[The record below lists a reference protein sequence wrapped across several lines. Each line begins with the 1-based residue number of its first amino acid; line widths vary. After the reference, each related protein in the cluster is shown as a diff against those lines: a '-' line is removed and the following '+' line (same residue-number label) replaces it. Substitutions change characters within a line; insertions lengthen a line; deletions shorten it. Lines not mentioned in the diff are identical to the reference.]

1 MAGSVPLM
9 EAAALE
15 DLRRIFVALDY
26 LGVAIFAVTGA
37 LVAARA
43 RQDFVTCAFF
53 AGMTGMGG
61 GTIRDLLI
69 GAPVFWVGQQGF
81 LFVCLAATFAVW
93 LLRTD
98 RWPGKPLRWL
108 DALGLSAYCAF
119 GALKALSL
127 GIGPVPAVLMGVITA
142 TFGGVLRDIVAGQ
155 PSILL
160 QREIYVTA
168 AIAGATVT
176 VLLSVAGLN
185 GWIAGG
191 AGAATAF
198 AIRAGAIARGW
209 KLPIHPG

>member
-1 MAGSVPLM
+1 M
-9 EAAALE
+9 EPAALE
-15 DLRRIFVALDY
+15 ELRRIFIALDY

-43 RQDFVTCAFF
+43 RQDIVTCAFF

-69 GAPVFWVGQQGF
+69 GAPVFWMGEAGF
-81 LFVCLAATFAVW
+81 VAVCLVATIAVW
-93 LLRTD
+93 FLRTEQ
-98 RWPGKPLRWL
+98 WPGKPLRWL
-108 DALGLSAYCAF
+108 DAVGLAAYCAF
-119 GALKALSL
+119 GSLKALSF
-127 GIGPVPAVLMGVITA
+127 GIDPVPAVLMGVITA

-168 AIAGATVT
+168 AIVGAGVT
-176 VLLSVAGLN
+176 VLLATFAGLN

-191 AGAATAF
+191 AGAASAF
-198 AIRAGAIARGW
+198 VIRAGAIARGW

>member
-1 MAGSVPLM
+1 M
-9 EAAALE
+9 EAEALE
-15 DLRRIFVALDY
+15 ELRRLFTALDY
-26 LGVAIFAVTGA
+26 VGVAIFAVTGA

-69 GAPVFWVGQQGF
+69 GAPVFWIGQEWF
-81 LFVCLAATFAVW
+81 VAVCLAATLAVW
-93 LLRTD
+93 WLRTD
-98 RWPGKPLRWL
+98 RWPGRPLRWL
-108 DALGLSAYCAF
+108 DAVGLSAYCAF
-119 GALKALSL
+119 GALKALSF
-127 GIGPVPAVLMGVITA
+127 GISPVPAILMGTITA

-168 AIAGATVT
+168 AILGATVT
-176 VLLSVAGLN
+176 VLLSAAFGLN
-185 GWIAGG
+185 GWLAGG

-198 AIRAGAIARGW
+198 AIRAGAIHRGW

>member
-1 MAGSVPLM
+1 M
-9 EAAALE
+9 EPAALE
-15 DLRRIFVALDY
+15 ELRRIFIALDY

-43 RQDFVTCAFF
+43 RQDIVTCAFF

-69 GAPVFWVGQQGF
+69 GAPVFWIGEAGF
-81 LFVCLAATFAVW
+81 LAVCLVATIAVW
-93 LLRTD
+93 ILRTEQ
-98 RWPGKPLRWL
+98 WPGKPLRWL
-108 DALGLSAYCAF
+108 DAVGLAAYCAF
-119 GALKALSL
+119 GSLKALSF
-127 GIGPVPAVLMGVITA
+127 GIDPVPAVLMGVITA

-168 AIAGATVT
+168 AIVGAGVT
-176 VLLSVAGLN
+176 VLLATSAGLN

-191 AGAATAF
+191 AGAASAF
-198 AIRAGAIARGW
+198 VIRAGAIARGW

>member
-1 MAGSVPLM
+1 M
-9 EAAALE
+9 EPAALE
-15 DLRRIFVALDY
+15 ELRRIFIALDY

-43 RQDFVTCAFF
+43 RQDIVTCAFF

-69 GAPVFWVGQQGF
+69 GAPVFWMGEAGF
-81 LFVCLAATFAVW
+81 LAVCLVATVAVW
-93 LLRTD
+93 VLRTEQ
-98 RWPGKPLRWL
+98 WPGKPLRWL
-108 DALGLSAYCAF
+108 DAVGLAAYCAF
-119 GALKALSL
+119 GSLKALSF
-127 GIGPVPAVLMGVITA
+127 GIDPVPAVLMGVITA

-168 AIAGATVT
+168 AIVGAGVT
-176 VLLSVAGLN
+176 VLLATFAGLN

-191 AGAATAF
+191 AGAASAF
-198 AIRAGAIARGW
+198 VIRAGAIARGW

>member
-1 MAGSVPLM
+1 M
-9 EAAALE
+9 EPAALE
-15 DLRRIFVALDY
+15 ELRRIFIALDY

-43 RQDFVTCAFF
+43 RQDIVTCAFF

-69 GAPVFWVGQQGF
+69 GAPVFWMGEAGF
-81 LFVCLAATFAVW
+81 LAVCLVATIAVW
-93 LLRTD
+93 ILRTEQ
-98 RWPGKPLRWL
+98 WPGKPLRWL
-108 DALGLSAYCAF
+108 DAVGLAAYCAF
-119 GALKALSL
+119 GSLKALSF
-127 GIGPVPAVLMGVITA
+127 GIDPVPAVLMGVITA

-168 AIAGATVT
+168 AIVGAGVT
-176 VLLSVAGLN
+176 VLLATSAGLN

-191 AGAATAF
+191 AGAASAF
-198 AIRAGAIARGW
+198 VIRAGAIARGW

>member
-1 MAGSVPLM
+1 M
-9 EAAALE
+9 EPAALE
-15 DLRRIFVALDY
+15 ELRRIFIALDY

-43 RQDFVTCAFF
+43 RQDIVTCAFF

-69 GAPVFWVGQQGF
+69 GAPVFWMGEAGF
-81 LFVCLAATFAVW
+81 LAVCLVATIAVW
-93 LLRTD
+93 ILRTD
-98 RWPGKPLRWL
+98 QWPGKPLRWL
-108 DALGLSAYCAF
+108 DAVGLAAYCAF
-119 GALKALSL
+119 GSLKALSF
-127 GIGPVPAVLMGVITA
+127 GIDPVPAVLMGVITA

-168 AIAGATVT
+168 AIVGAGVT
-176 VLLSVAGLN
+176 VLLATFAGLN

-191 AGAATAF
+191 AGAASAF
-198 AIRAGAIARGW
+198 VIRAGAIARGW

>member
-1 MAGSVPLM
+1 M

-15 DLRRIFVALDY
+15 DLRRIFIALDY

-81 LFVCLAATFAVW
+81 IAVCLAATFAVW

-108 DALGLSAYCAF
+108 DAIGLSAYCAF
-119 GALKALSL
+119 GSLKALSL
-127 GIGPVPAVLMGVITA
+127 GIGPVPAVIMGVITA

-176 VLLSVAGLN
+176 VLLSAAFGLN

-191 AGAATAF
+191 AGAAIAF

>member
-1 MAGSVPLM
+1 M
-9 EAAALE
+9 EPAALE
-15 DLRRIFVALDY
+15 ELRRIFIALDY

-43 RQDFVTCAFF
+43 RQDIVTCAFF

-69 GAPVFWVGQQGF
+69 GAPVFWMGEAGF
-81 LFVCLAATFAVW
+81 LAVCLVATIAVW
-93 LLRTD
+93 ILRTEQ
-98 RWPGKPLRWL
+98 WPGKPLRWL
-108 DALGLSAYCAF
+108 DAVGLAAYCAF
-119 GALKALSL
+119 GSLKALSF
-127 GIGPVPAVLMGVITA
+127 GIDPVPAVLMGVITA

-168 AIAGATVT
+168 AIVGAGVT
-176 VLLSVAGLN
+176 VLFATFAGLN

-191 AGAATAF
+191 AGAASAF
-198 AIRAGAIARGW
+198 VIRAGAIARGW

>member
-1 MAGSVPLM
+1 MI
-9 EAAALE
+9 EAAALDE
-15 DLRRIFVALDY
+15 LRRIFTVLDY
-26 LGVAIFAVTGA
+26 VGVAIFAITGA

-43 RQDFVTCAFF
+43 RQDFITCAFF

-69 GAPVFWVGQQGF
+69 GAPVFWIGQEWF
-81 LFVCLAATFAVW
+81 VAVCLAATFAVW
-93 LLRTD
+93 FARTD

-108 DALGLSAYCAF
+108 DAVGLSAYCAF
-119 GALKALSL
+119 GSLKALSL
-127 GIGPVPAVLMGVITA
+127 GISPVPAMLMGVITA
-142 TFGGVLRDIVAGQ
+142 TFGGVLRDMVAGQ

-168 AIAGATVT
+168 AIAGASMT
-176 VLLSVAGLN
+176 VLMSAGGFGGWLS
-185 GWIAGG
+185 GG
-191 AGAATAF
+191 AGALVAF

>member
-1 MAGSVPLM
+1 M

-15 DLRRIFVALDY
+15 ELTRLFILLDY
-26 LGVAIFAVTGA
+26 VGVAIFAVTGA
-37 LVAARA
+37 LAAARA
-43 RQDFVTCAFF
+43 RQDIVTCAFF

-69 GAPVFWVGQQGF
+69 GAPVFWIGQEWF
-81 LFVCLAATFAVW
+81 VAVCLAATLAVW
-93 LLRTD
+93 FLRTD

-119 GALKALSL
+119 GALKALSYGL
-127 GIGPVPAVLMGVITA
+127 APVPAVLMGVITA

-176 VLLSVAGLN
+176 VAASEAAGL
-185 GWIAGG
+185 GPWA
-191 AGAATAF
+191 AGALGAAAAF

>member
-1 MAGSVPLM
+1 MVPLLDP
-9 EAAALE
+9 AALE
-15 DLRRIFVALDY
+15 DLRRIFIVLDY
-26 LGVAIFAVTGA
+26 VGVAIFAVTGA

-69 GAPVFWVGQQGF
+69 GAPVFWIGQEIF
-81 LFVCLAATFAVW
+81 VAVCLAATFAVW
-93 LLRTD
+93 FLRTD

-108 DALGLSAYCAF
+108 DAVGLSAYCAF
-119 GALKALSL
+119 GALKALSYGL
-127 GIGPVPAVLMGVITA
+127 SPVPALLMGVITA
-142 TFGGVLRDIVAGQ
+142 TFGGILRDIVAGQ

-168 AIAGATVT
+168 AIAGSTITVI
-176 VLLSVAGLN
+176 LSVGTGLD
-185 GWIAGG
+185 GWLAGG

-198 AIRAGAIARGW
+198 ALRAGAIARGW
-209 KLPIHPG
+209 KLPI

>member
-1 MAGSVPLM
+1 M
-9 EAAALE
+9 EPAALE
-15 DLRRIFVALDY
+15 ELRRIFIALDY

-43 RQDFVTCAFF
+43 RQDIVTCAFF

-69 GAPVFWVGQQGF
+69 GAPVFWMGEAGF
-81 LFVCLAATFAVW
+81 LAVCLVATIAVW
-93 LLRTD
+93 ILRTEQ
-98 RWPGKPLRWL
+98 WPGKPLRWL
-108 DALGLSAYCAF
+108 DAVGLAAYCAF
-119 GALKALSL
+119 GSLKALSF
-127 GIGPVPAVLMGVITA
+127 GIDPVPAVLMGVITA

-168 AIAGATVT
+168 AIVGAGVT
-176 VLLSVAGLN
+176 VLLATFAGLN

-191 AGAATAF
+191 AGAASAF
-198 AIRAGAIARGW
+198 VIRAGAIARGW

>member
-1 MAGSVPLM
+1 MDPD
-9 EAAALE
+9 AL
-15 DLRRIFVALDY
+15 DQLRRLFVALDY
-26 LGVAIFAVTGA
+26 VGVAIFAVTGA

-69 GAPVFWVGQQGF
+69 GAPVFWIGEEWFVG
-81 LFVCLAATFAVW
+81 VCLAATFAVW
-93 LLRTD
+93 LLRTE

-108 DALGLSAYCAF
+108 DAVGLSAYCAF
-119 GALKALSL
+119 GALKALSF
-127 GIGPVPAVLMGVITA
+127 GISPVPALLMGVITA
-142 TFGGVLRDIVAGQ
+142 TFGGVLRDVVAGR

-160 QREIYVTA
+160 AREIYVTA
-168 AIAGATVT
+168 AIAGAGVT
-176 VLLSVAGLN
+176 VLLSAGFGLN

-191 AGAATAF
+191 LGAASAF
-198 AIRAGAIARGW
+198 AIRAGALLRDW

>member
-1 MAGSVPLM
+1 MDQ
-9 EAAALE
+9 AALDE
-15 DLRRIFVALDY
+15 LRSIFAALDY

-69 GAPVFWVGQQGF
+69 GAPVFWIRQEWFVA
-81 LFVCLAATFAVW
+81 VCLAATFAVW

-108 DALGLSAYCAF
+108 DAVGLSAYCAF
-119 GALKALSL
+119 GSLKALSF
-127 GIGPVPAVLMGVITA
+127 GIAPVPAVLMGVITA
-142 TFGGVLRDIVAGQ
+142 TFGGVLRDMVAGQ

-176 VLLSVAGLN
+176 VLLSAAFGFN

-191 AGAATAF
+191 AGAACAF

>member
-1 MAGSVPLM
+1 M
-9 EAAALE
+9 EPAALE
-15 DLRRIFVALDY
+15 ELRRIFIALDY
-26 LGVAIFAVTGA
+26 LGVAIFAVTVA

-43 RQDFVTCAFF
+43 RQDIVTCAFF

-69 GAPVFWVGQQGF
+69 GAPVFWMGEAGF
-81 LFVCLAATFAVW
+81 LAVCLVATIAVW
-93 LLRTD
+93 ILRTEQ
-98 RWPGKPLRWL
+98 WPGKPLRWL
-108 DALGLSAYCAF
+108 DAVGLAAYCAF
-119 GALKALSL
+119 GSLKALSF
-127 GIGPVPAVLMGVITA
+127 GIDPVPAVLMGVITA

-168 AIAGATVT
+168 AIVGAGVT
-176 VLLSVAGLN
+176 VLLATSAGLN

-191 AGAATAF
+191 AGAASAF
-198 AIRAGAIARGW
+198 VIRAGAIARGW

>member
-1 MAGSVPLM
+1 M
-9 EAAALE
+9 EQAALDE
-15 DLRRIFVALDY
+15 LRRIFVALDY

-43 RQDFVTCAFF
+43 RQDIVTCAFF

-69 GAPVFWVGQQGF
+69 GAPVFWMGEGGF
-81 LFVCLAATFAVW
+81 VAVCLVATIAVW
-93 LLRTD
+93 FLRTD
-98 RWPGKPLRWL
+98 QWPGKPLRWL
-108 DALGLSAYCAF
+108 DAVGLAAYCAF
-119 GALKALSL
+119 GSLKALSF
-127 GIGPVPAVLMGVITA
+127 GIDPVPAVLMGVITA
-142 TFGGVLRDIVAGQ
+142 TFGGVLRDMVAGQ

-168 AIAGATVT
+168 AIVGAVVT
-176 VLLSVAGLN
+176 VILSHHFGLN

-191 AGAATAF
+191 SGALAAF
-198 AIRAGAIARGW
+198 AIRAGALTRGW

>member
-1 MAGSVPLM
+1 M
-9 EAAALE
+9 EQAALAE
-15 DLRRIFVALDY
+15 LRRIFVALDY

-43 RQDFVTCAFF
+43 RQDIVTCAFF

-69 GAPVFWVGQQGF
+69 GAPVFWMGEGGF
-81 LFVCLAATFAVW
+81 VAVCLAATVAVW
-93 LLRTD
+93 FLRTD
-98 RWPGKPLRWL
+98 QWPGKPLRWL
-108 DALGLSAYCAF
+108 DAVGLAAYCAF
-119 GALKALSL
+119 GSLKALSF
-127 GIGPVPAVLMGVITA
+127 GIDPVPAVLMGVITA
-142 TFGGVLRDIVAGQ
+142 TFGGVLRDMVAGQ

-168 AIAGATVT
+168 AIVGAVVT
-176 VLLSVAGLN
+176 VVLSHHVGLN

-191 AGAATAF
+191 SGALAAF
-198 AIRAGAIARGW
+198 AIRAGALTRGW

>member
-1 MAGSVPLM
+1 MDA
-9 EAAALE
+9 EAL
-15 DLRRIFVALDY
+15 DHLRRVFLALDFV
-26 LGVAIFAVTGA
+26 GVFIFAVTGA
-37 LVAARA
+37 LVAARV

-69 GAPVFWVGQQGF
+69 GAPVFWMGLGWF
-81 LFVCLAATFAVW
+81 IAVCLLATLAVW
-93 LLRTD
+93 VLRTD
-98 RWPGKPLRWL
+98 QWPGKPLRWL
-108 DALGLSAYCAF
+108 DAVGLAAYCAF
-119 GALKALSL
+119 GSLKALSF
-127 GIGPVPAVLMGVITA
+127 GIDPVPAVLMGVITA

-168 AIAGATVT
+168 AIVGAGVT
-176 VLLSVAGLN
+176 VLLATFAGLN

-191 AGAATAF
+191 AGAASAF
-198 AIRAGAIARGW
+198 VIRAGAIARGW

>member
-1 MAGSVPLM
+1 MPPLVDP
-9 EAAALE
+9 AALE
-15 DLRRIFVALDY
+15 DLRQIFIALDY

-69 GAPVFWVGQQGF
+69 GAPVFWISQEWFVA
-81 LFVCLAATFAVW
+81 VCLAATFAVW
-93 LLRTD
+93 FLRTD

-108 DALGLSAYCAF
+108 DAVGLSAYCAF
-119 GALKALSL
+119 GSLKALSF
-127 GIGPVPAVLMGVITA
+127 GISPVPAVLMGVITA

-168 AIAGATVT
+168 AIAGAFVT
-176 VLLSVAGLN
+176 VLLSVAWGFN
-185 GWIAGG
+185 GWLAGG
-191 AGAATAF
+191 AGAAAAF